1 MFSSLSACSA
11 QTFLKCCILFVGVT
25 EIFLLSCVSLITLH
39 GVMHACI
46 HEVHDVCMPCML

>member
-1 MFSSLSACSA
+1 MFSSLLACSA